1 MANNKNRLDDLDFD
15 NLDFD
20 KINIPES
27 RPTKQNDRSA
37 ITKVATSF
45 GQGAREAFT
54 NPAHIRNLASS
65 ALPKGYGTAINTGY
79 EAYRGAEQLY
89 NIAASELK
97 PALPMMRRAAAR
109 VAPKVKSH
117 LPKALARKLDEFAAG
132 GKEAYRAQT
141 QEQLDN
147 AQITSDLASIF
158 KVTEEARAERE
169 AVQDVERRM
178 LAKVRDKQAMVMAS
192 RLEDIRVNMSRLAN
206 YQDQV
211 TARFQQ
217 KSLELQYRQYF
228 ATRDILRLHIQRDA
242 RDKDYFEALI
252 KNTGLPDFA
261 KINLREASHQSFRDK
276 LLGQFQQG
284 AVDYVGQFTQRLTQN
299 LGTALK
305 GALGS
310 LTSAGEMA
318 EMSAEQME
326 MMREMGMDVPG
337 AAEMFGNASGN
348 FAATEFGRWAAG
360 PMRRFLSKHRG
371 LRQTGA
377 RLSYNLSNVPERL
390 NRWAKSETDETG
402 VMAPLINFL
411 KEMVP
416 RGGLDARLGTSPII
430 GADQPVPFDSLTR
443 RSIVEIIPG
452 FLSRIHLEIAK
463 MRTGNEGLSPI
474 TFNMDRGEFTTL
486 KEAAGDAR
494 KRLFHPSSIASAR
507 QGLDNFIQSIDKDG
521 RLSGSA
527 REALKRQLMAD
538 THAIEAF
545 DPRRYTSMEEL
556 TPSLTGDHKE
566 ELSRLLGPLFTGP
579 DGKPDYEA
587 LDEAARRY
595 RELQNAIPNP
605 KAGLSVYRDIGQRDL
620 LNELGLITRQGFS
633 DRVNYDKIYDLI
645 LGDDIGGA
653 TPFAPPGKDGPSG
666 LGGAA
671 AGVGGRLFDRAKGW
685 ATGSG
690 KWNTMWNSARG
701 GLGRMGNFLGE
712 QMRGMADNLDRGGRA
727 TSFVS
732 DAQAR
737 GASFYQQARD
747 AASSSFSAASSFV
760 RDVYVNGSKSPAL
773 QAVKLSAGQYFDQ
786 VTGEAVRTLDDI
798 KGPVVDEV
806 GDVVLSARDFAKGL
820 HDTTGRQ
827 LNDVAERAKA
837 RAETLLGAHRRQE
850 AAASGGVSGL
860 GAGGEDAV
868 MVGSEDLVRLNS
880 EQVELLKGIL
890 EVLMTKEM
898 GGGAPRGGILDRLF
912 LGSVKKGWGAL
923 KLAGRGYVGYLKG
936 LGKGVGAIFRGGAS
950 LAKNAGGM
958 VLDRLRPHQYRIK
971 DVYSKNSEDPL
982 LLARKIRL
990 GHYRD
995 VNSNKTVTNLKSI
1008 TGPVID
1014 ISTTENDM
1022 VLTQEDFDSGL
1033 YVKGANGFVR
1043 LALGTVGK
1051 AASTILG
1058 GYASLASLPF
1068 KAISWAANMAKTGL
1082 KMMFND
1088 QVDVYITNDLSR
1100 PRLRATMM
1108 KSKRYYSYR
1117 TGKFIEG
1124 WKDIDGAVREL
1135 PPGATKRSVTD
1146 TEVLT
1151 DDEFGKIGIC
1161 DAKGRPLKTGA
1172 QRVLGIVGK
1181 AASGVG
1187 RLAAGVVSGYGKL
1200 IGGMFGM
1207 GGDLLGGVMKR
1218 FGMWFNPKEFGA
1230 QSSKQTKLLEK
1241 IYKLLDER
1249 MPGDKPREGS
1259 WQDIFAERAAKKKE
1273 AEEAKKE
1280 EEKEKKSG
1288 FGSFFNMLK
1297 KAGGGLFGLGGDE
1310 EEEEGGD
1317 GDNIVIA
1324 GGGGG
1329 DGKKGGGRAGERDAK
1344 GRKRGGWRRNM
1355 AARGAK
1361 AKRGAGRFFGK
1372 LRGGKLGLLASLAG
1386 IFGLGAL
1393 SDKLGD
1399 STAGK
1404 AVDAGLTAW
1413 NVASLARMAAPMIG
1427 MGTASTA
1434 AAAGTAGTAAAAG
1447 TGALTAGGATAAAA
1461 GGIGAGGAAAT
1472 AGTVAG
1478 GGLLATIGLP
1488 VAIIGAAAAAVGY
1501 AGYKVWKKY
1510 KYGTYIPLRAYRLTQ
1525 YGIPYNNA
1533 SQVEDIVDFEQLLEP
1548 HVTEIGG
1555 QLDISSAKLTM
1566 DEVYKHFGLDD
1577 GWFTNN
1583 EEERKAFDLWFN
1595 QRFKPVFLTWM
1606 TRLKSLKPGTR
1617 LNDVDDVLTQEEK
1630 KSLLSGVKSIRPET
1644 YSVMVGPFDG
1654 DKLELGA
1661 TDVENAYLLAM
1672 DAIEKDKTKTGAF
1685 MSKLTRIGEAGSR
1698 LAPVPF
1704 ADKALNWSESV
1715 REKRRLEEI
1724 KNDPNKMAAFLKQA
1738 TGAAVVGT
1746 AAGVAAPVAMGSAGM
1761 VTNLEAIRFRAYG
1774 LAELS
1779 TDRVRAL
1786 RMLESLVLDDLSF
1799 GSYNRAEY
1807 AGDRGTLMQKAAS
1820 YFGIN
1825 TQSRSDV
1832 DRWLVWLD
1840 NRFMPVILVYA
1851 TTVRRLGPPVSSE
1864 LQVEKYLKAEQLVEL
1879 AQAINAA
1886 TAPNGAPVWTFTIS
1900 PWSVSENLNTDIK
1913 TTHASLLALKAGVK
1927 STVAKEPEVAGKNA
1941 AVQKASTELTQMTD
1955 AAKAGQSWTDRA
1967 KAWLFGDKQQKGL
1980 WDRAKDGAQAVADN
1994 YRDAANRV
2002 SRGDYT
2008 GAAMTAAQGAT
2019 APFRYLTG
2027 VNVPKPPAL
2036 TGNAKDR
2043 EKALIAEA
2051 IKAGITDKTELAMLL
2066 GQASAESGGFKHVM
2080 EVLKYRP
2087 DRARA
2092 IFPKY
2097 FRSTEHAAQV
2107 LAQGP
2112 VAFADVVYGGRMGNR
2127 NPGDGYR
2134 YRGRGPFQLTGLDNY
2149 RAFAKWSGIDVVTN
2163 PDLVATDPKV
2173 GALSA
2178 IHYWTTRV
2186 KPKANTGDLNAV
2198 TKLINGGYNGLEHRR
2213 QYFNRYLADFAN
2225 KSLQEI
2231 AGTAAPGA
2239 SGKADFSDV
2248 TATVSTSP
2256 ANSVMAT
2263 PRTGGMTTT
2272 TANGNAGGI
2281 GGAAAAMAAPAVG
2294 PIEGLPGGKGYA
2306 SMAAANSD
2314 SMRPASSSYAS
2325 SPVPSID
2332 RSAGLQLAAATGS
2345 EAHDAVIARQ
2355 RQSAQA
2361 QAQAQDLVAQKAAAD
2376 VNGKLGSM
2384 VDILG
2389 KSLTVQEQQN
2399 KLLVEV
2405 VDRLRETKDSMI
2417 AAVESVRSGD
2427 SRVADN
2433 STPGPARGARPFE
2446 GRPAASPINVKRS
2459 ALRG

>member
-54 NPAHIRNLASS
+54 NPSHIRNLASS

-109 VAPKVKSH
+109 VAPKVKTH

-147 AQITSDLASIF
+147 AQIASDLAGIF

-178 LAKVRDKQAMVMAS
+178 VAKVRDKQAMVMAS
-192 RLEDIRVNMSRLAN
+192 RLEDIRVNMTRLAN

-217 KSLELQYRQYF
+217 KSLELQYRHYF
-228 ATRDILRLHIQRDA
+228 ATRDMLRLQVQRDQ

-360 PMRRFLSKHRG
+360 PMRRFLSRHRG

-377 RLSYNLSNVPERL
+377 RLSYNLTNVPERL

-463 MRTGNEGLSPI
+463 MRTGDEKMSPI
-474 TFNMDRGEFTTL
+474 TFNMDRGEFTSL

-507 QGLDNFIQSIDKDG
+507 QGLDNFIENIDKG
-521 RLSGSA
+521 GKLSGSA

-556 TPSLTGDHKE
+556 TPNLTGDHKE
-566 ELSRLLGPLFTGP
+566 ELARLLGPLFTGP

-645 LGDDIGGA
+645 LGEDIGGA
-653 TPFAPPGKDGPSG
+653 TPFTPPPGSGPSG

-671 AGVGGRLFDRAKGW
+671 AGVGGRMWDRAKGW
-685 ATGSG
+685 TMGSG
-690 KWNTMWNSARG
+690 KWDAARQG
-701 GLGRMGNFLGE
+701 FGRMGSFLSQ
-712 QMRGMADNLDRGGRA
+712 QMRGIVDGLDQGGRA

-747 AASSSFSAASSFV
+747 AASSTFSAASSFV

-786 VTGEAVRTLDDI
+786 VTGDPVRTLEDI

-827 LNDVAERAKA
+827 LGEIAERAKA

-850 AAASGGVSGL
+850 AVASGSASPLG
-860 GAGGEDAV
+860 GAGEDTV
-868 MVGSEDLVRLNS
+868 VVGSEDLIRLNT

-936 LGKGVGAIFRGGAS
+936 LGKGVGALFRGGAS

-958 VLDRLRPHQYRIK
+958 VLDRLRPHQYRVK

-1014 ISTTENDM
+1014 ISTSDNDM

-1043 LALGTVGK
+1043 LAMGTVGK
-1051 AASTILG
+1051 AAKTILG
-1058 GYASLASLPF
+1058 GYASLVSLPF
-1068 KAISWAANMAKTGL
+1068 KAIGWAANMAKTGL

-1100 PRLRATMM
+1100 PRLRAAMM

-1124 WKDIDGAVREL
+1124 WKSIDGAVREL

-1146 TEVLT
+1146 IEVLS

-1172 QRVLGIVGK
+1172 QRVLGILGT

-1187 RLAAGVVSGYGKL
+1187 RLASGVVSGYGKL

-1218 FGMWFNPKEFGA
+1218 FGMWFNPKEYGA

-1249 MPGDKPREGS
+1249 MPGGKPRDGS
-1259 WQDIFAERAAKKKE
+1259 WQDIFAEREAKKKE
-1273 AEEAKKE
+1273 KEEAKQD
-1280 EEKEKKSG
+1280 EEKDKKSG
-1288 FGSFFNMLK
+1288 FGAFFNWMK

-1310 EEEEGGD
+1310 EEGEEGGD
-1317 GDNIVIA
+1317 GDTTIIA

-1329 DGKKGGGRAGERDAK
+1329 GGKGERGNARDAR

-1355 AARGAK
+1355 AARGLK
-1361 AKRGAGRFFGK
+1361 AKRGLGGMFGK
-1372 LRGGKLGLLASLAG
+1372 LKGFGGGKLGLLTGLASM
-1386 IFGLGAL
+1386 IGLTAL
-1393 SDKLGD
+1393 SDKLSG

-1413 NVASLARMAAPMIG
+1413 NVASLARMAAPIVG
-1427 MGTASTA
+1427 MGTGATA
-1434 AAAGTAGTAAAAG
+1434 ATATAGTAGAAG
-1447 TGALTAGGATAAAA
+1447 AGALTAGGTAAAAA

-1488 VAIIGAAAAAVGY
+1488 VLIGAAVVGAVGY

-1510 KYGTYIPLRAYRLTQ
+1510 KYGTYIPLRTYRLTQ
-1525 YGIPYNNA
+1525 YGIPYQDA
-1533 SQVEDIVDFEQLLEP
+1533 SKVEDIVDFEQLLEP

-1555 QLDISSAKLTM
+1555 TLDISSAKLTM
-1566 DEVYKHFGLDD
+1566 EEVYKHFDLED

-1583 EEERKAFDLWFN
+1583 AEERKAFDLWFN

-1617 LNDVDDVLTQEEK
+1617 LNDVDDVLSQEEK
-1630 KSLLSGVKSIRPET
+1630 KSLLSGVKSIKPEV

-1654 DKLELGA
+1654 EKLELGP

-1704 ADKALNWSESV
+1704 GGAALDWSESV

-1738 TGAAVVGT
+1738 GATVGAT
-1746 AAGVAAPVAMGSAGM
+1746 AGVAAPVAMGSAGM

-1786 RMLESLVLDDLSF
+1786 RMLESLVLDDLAF

-1807 AGDRGTLMQKAAS
+1807 AGDRGALLQKAAS
-1820 YFGIN
+1820 YFGVN
-1825 TQSRSDV
+1825 TQSRSDA
-1832 DRWLVWLD
+1832 DRWLMWLD

-1879 AQAINAA
+1879 AQAINAT

-1900 PWSVSENLNTDIK
+1900 PWDSNESLNADIK

-1927 STVAKEPEVAGKNA
+1927 TSVAKEPEVAGKNA
-1941 AVQKASTELTQMTD
+1941 AVQKASSELTQMTD
-1955 AAKAGQSWTDRA
+1955 AAKAGQSWADRA
-1967 KAWLFGDKQQKGL
+1967 KAWMFGDGKQKGL

-2019 APFRYLTG
+2019 APFRYVSGLG
-2027 VNVPKPPAL
+2027 IPNPPAL

-2051 IKAGITDKTELAMLL
+2051 VKAGITDKTELAMLL

-2149 RAFAKWSGIDVVTN
+2149 RAFAKWSGIDVVSN

-2186 KPKANTGDLNAV
+2186 KPKANPGDLNAV

-2213 QYFNRYLADFAN
+2213 QYFNRYMADFAN
-2225 KSLQEI
+2225 KSLQQI
-2231 AGTAAPGA
+2231 VGAAAPSA
-2239 SGKADFSDV
+2239 AGKADFSNV
-2248 TATVSTSP
+2248 TASVSTSP

-2345 EAHDAVIARQ
+2345 EAHDAVLARQ
-2355 RQSAQA
+2355 QQVAQA
-2361 QAQAQDLVAQKAAAD
+2361 QAQAQDIVAQKATAD
-2376 VNGKLGSM
+2376 LNGKLGSM

-2389 KSLTVQEQQN
+2389 KSLTAQEQQN
-2399 KLLVEV
+2399 KLLGAV
-2405 VDRLRETKDSMI
+2405 VDGLKDTKDSMV
-2417 AAVESVRSGD
+2417 AAVESIRSGD
-2427 SRVADN
+2427 TRVADS

-2446 GRPAASPINVKRS
+2446 GKPAASPINVKRS